1 MNNRKHYNS
10 IAVIGAGAWGT
21 AISATLSKNQKSIG
35 IWAKERK
42 VVDSINL
49 SNENVLDLKFASA
62 LLLTAVLYSST
73 KLLARD

>member
-21 AISATLSKNQKSIG
+21 ATSATLSKNQKTIG

-42 VVDSINL
+42 VVDSINFGGFKVKL
-49 SNENVLDLKFASA
+49 
-62 LLLTAVLYSST
+62 AV
-73 KLLARD
+73 